1 VADLAS
7 RAGLSSRQL
16 ARRFVAVTGLPPQ
29 RWLHAERIR
38 VAQELLETSDATI
51 DVIAARSGMGTA
63 TTLRR
68 HFRAAVGVTPT
79 AYRSTFGGAAL
90 RQSGRPAIQV

>member
-1 VADLAS
+1 
-7 RAGLSSRQL
+7 
-16 ARRFVAVTGLPPQ
+16 VAVTGQPPQ
-29 RWLHAERIR
+29 QWLHAERIR